1 MSDFCEHSFTFI
13 NSKDAYS
20 DKLVEEINPDLILW
34 YGWSWLIPD
43 KIFKNYPSTL
53 KIFIKETASEYYNL
67 VLDRVYRAKE
77 DGNLWLSFPSSDRDK
92 INKDDFIIL
101 KNKKKVSGVNISFS
115 ESLDSNSK
123 KWNFLIKKKIIEP
136 MVSEN
141 LNSAYL
147 INKNFDCFLFNKEN
161 AKFKK
166 LKSPLD
172 YKSLTNFI
180 KNNEKK
186 T

>member
-1 MSDFCEHSFTFI
+1 ME
-13 NSKDAYS
+13 
-20 DKLVEEINPDLILW
+20 
-34 YGWSWLIPD
+34 
-43 KIFKNYPSTL
+43 
-53 KIFIKETASEYYNL
+53 
-67 VLDRVYRAKE
+67 
-77 DGNLWLSFPSSDRDK
+77 
-92 INKDDFIIL
+92 
-101 KNKKKVSGVNISFS
+101 FS
-115 ESLDSNSK
+115 YQ
-123 KWNFLIKKKIIEP
+123 KKIIEP

-186 T
+186 LRTNKKLINLLRHETPKQRQKFLNEVDNVLCEVFGLEYKDLPWRNLNACDKDWDKYVGDLRLAISKTLVEFNKRNRVLH

>member
-1 MSDFCEHSFTFI
+1 
-13 NSKDAYS
+13 
-20 DKLVEEINPDLILW
+20 
-34 YGWSWLIPD
+34 
-43 KIFKNYPSTL
+43 
-53 KIFIKETASEYYNL
+53 
-67 VLDRVYRAKE
+67 
-77 DGNLWLSFPSSDRDK
+77 
-92 INKDDFIIL
+92 
-101 KNKKKVSGVNISFS
+101 
-115 ESLDSNSK
+115 
-123 KWNFLIKKKIIEP
+123 

-147 INKNFDCFLFNKEN
+147 INKNFDCIILNKKN
-161 AKFKK
+161 KKFKK

>member
-1 MSDFCEHSFTFI
+1 
-13 NSKDAYS
+13 
-20 DKLVEEINPDLILW
+20 
-34 YGWSWLIPD
+34 
-43 KIFKNYPSTL
+43 
-53 KIFIKETASEYYNL
+53 
-67 VLDRVYRAKE
+67 
-77 DGNLWLSFPSSDRDK
+77 
-92 INKDDFIIL
+92 
-101 KNKKKVSGVNISFS
+101 
-115 ESLDSNSK
+115 
-123 KWNFLIKKKIIEP
+123 

-161 AKFKK
+161 TKFKK